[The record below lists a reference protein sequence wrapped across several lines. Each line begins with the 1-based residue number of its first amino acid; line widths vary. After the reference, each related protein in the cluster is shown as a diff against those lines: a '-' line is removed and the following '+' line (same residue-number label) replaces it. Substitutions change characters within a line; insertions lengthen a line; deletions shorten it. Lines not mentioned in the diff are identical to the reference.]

1 MRFGTIAI
9 AGLGLIGGSLA
20 RDLAA
25 RGIVVLGYDADPAT
39 TRAALEAGVIRAT
52 LGPDLAGVE
61 AADALV
67 IATPVASAPMV
78 LEAAAPRLHQLRLIS
93 DVGSTKQGI
102 IAAAERL
109 GLAANFVGAHPL
121 AGDHRAG
128 WDASRTGLFEGAR
141 VFLSPTENTGP
152 AALASAGALWAA
164 IGARSEEVD
173 AATHDRN
180 MAWISHLPQATSTA
194 LGLALAGE
202 RLGPSAL
209 GPGGRDLT
217 RLAGSPAALWTEI
230 ALANAAQIGPALL
243 SLEGRLRQLRQ
254 ALEEGDARLVH
265 DFFAE
270 GRRWAVGG

>member
-270 GRRWAVGG
+270 GRRWAEGG